1 MTYQLALFD
10 FDGTLADSAYWFYQR
25 LNELADE
32 FKFRRIEE
40 ADFEKLRGSSSHQVI
55 KHLAIPMWRLPIIM
69 SRLRRAAALDHDAI
83 RLFPGVDQMLSS
95 LEQRGLRLGIV
106 SSNAEPNIRRI
117 LGEENA
123 TRFQYFACGASLFG
137 KAIKLRAVLRKSG
150 LPPNQV
156 IYIGDEIR
164 DATAARELGVS
175 FGAVAWG
182 YTTIEALR
190 AEHPALEFS
199 TVAELAGKL
208 ESV

>member
-1 MTYQLALFD
+1 MKYKLALFD

-25 LNELADE
+25 FNELADE

-40 ADFEKLRGSSSHQVI
+40 AEFEKLRGYSSQQVI
-55 KHLAIPMWRLPIIM
+55 KHLAVPMWRLPFIM
-69 SRLRRAAALDHDAI
+69 SRLRRAAARDHSAI
-83 RLFPGVDQMLSS
+83 RLFPGVEEMLSS
-95 LEQRGLRLGIV
+95 LENRGLRLGIV

-117 LGEENA
+117 LGPENA
-123 TRFQYFACGASLFG
+123 ARFQHFACGASLFG

-150 LPPNQV
+150 CPPNEV

-164 DATAARELGVS
+164 DATAARELGID

-182 YTTIEALR
+182 YTTKEALR

-199 TVAELAGKL
+199 SLSDLVDRLH
-208 ESV
+208 